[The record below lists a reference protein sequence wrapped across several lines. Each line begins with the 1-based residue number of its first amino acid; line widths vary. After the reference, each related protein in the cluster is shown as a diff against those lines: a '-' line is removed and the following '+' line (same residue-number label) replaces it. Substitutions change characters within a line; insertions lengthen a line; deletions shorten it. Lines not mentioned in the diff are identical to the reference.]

1 MSISNKI
8 QDIIDRR
15 KGSGEFAGKG
25 HVDIIRRKRVFFEA
39 LVNVLD
45 DYCSFRSNALAQI
58 SAGSGEYYMMSV
70 ENPCFQQ
77 ALETASPD
85 EVLALAQLS
94 LKEIGQL
101 EKRFSRDS
109 INISVIGRA
118 RQGKSRLLQSIS
130 GLADEVI
137 PASNGG
143 DCTGAKSII
152 ANSPGATYA
161 KVIFYDEVELIAQI
175 QKYLD
180 VLGISRKVG
189 NLSQV
194 PYLLP
199 EIERFG
205 SELHLKTGR
214 EQSLFGHLR
223 KYVEYYAEYCDYVGK
238 EIEERNIGNIRN
250 YVAQYDVNIVPTYY
264 FLAVKEVRIFT
275 EFPYGYAGKIVLV
288 DTIGLGDTSLGIR
301 DKMIKTLRNDS
312 DAAILVR
319 LPSANGDG
327 IRVEDDELYDL
338 ICEAMGQ
345 EALNRWLFFAL
356 NVCDELGNQNA
367 GNAMA
372 EALLR
377 RKLNYAFVKKVNC
390 GNQED
395 VEQNLLL
402 PILQYLS
409 ENLSEVDNKM
419 MAHANEVFGKCYLSF
434 FSLCNKVDALS
445 NTSFAGTLNSGG
457 LFDELYDD
465 NLKLAARLE
474 ELNSKYKVHD
484 AKCPVIEDEIRKT
497 IKTLASLCPEYDD
510 ILKELKS
517 GKLSAHANIV
527 YENFAD
533 HYRASISDLF
543 EEINKS
549 TIVGLQ
555 EGLKNDIID
564 ILRSE
569 DGGKLSM
576 IPVCQEVETSG
587 NVEWLEMF
595 ISEKLGDYPLVK
607 DAFETILNYRLNIEG
622 LLEYKINSC
631 LECLDPEERQKFA
644 KVDFSED
651 ETKEEEA
658 ERIEQALLSSVNL
671 LASNIIREVQDILE
685 IPYNSF
691 YARIRK
697 FRERIIYSKEGER
710 QLKNMY
716 REYATLI
723 WKEQFSAIAKKQS
736 VMGELDQIQNA
747 LQEKRNKNLF
757 TIKI

>member
-1 MSISNKI
+1 MSISEKI
-8 QDIIDRR
+8 QNIIDRR
-15 KGSGEFAGKG
+15 KGLGDFAGNG
-25 HVDIIRRKRVFFEA
+25 HIDVIRKKRVFFDA
-39 LVNVLD
+39 LVKVLEN
-45 DYCSFRSNALAQI
+45 YSSFRSNALSQI
-58 SAGSGEYYMMSV
+58 NAGQGEYYMMSV

-85 EVLALAQLS
+85 EVLNLTQSS
-94 LKEIGQL
+94 LREIEKL
-101 EKRFSRDS
+101 ENRFGRDS

-130 GLADEVI
+130 GLRDEVI

-152 ANSPGATYA
+152 ANSQGATYA
-161 KVIFYDEVELIAQI
+161 KVIFYNEVEIIEQI

-180 VLGISRKVG
+180 EVGISRRIG

-194 PYLLP
+194 PQLMP
-199 EIERFG
+199 DIERFE
-205 SELHLKTGR
+205 SELHHKTGR

-223 KYVEYYAEYCDYVGK
+223 KYVEYYSEYCDYVG
-238 EIEERNIGNIRN
+238 EVIEERNIDKIRN
-250 YVAQYDVNIVPTYY
+250 YVAQYDINMTPTYC
-264 FLAVKEVRIFT
+264 FLAVKEVQIYT
-275 EFPYGYAGKIVLV
+275 EFPYSDAGKIVLV

-319 LPSANGDG
+319 LPSANGDS

-345 EALNRWLFFAL
+345 DALNRWLFFAL
-356 NVCDELGNQNA
+356 NVCDELGNQNS
-367 GNAMA
+367 GNAM
-372 EALLR
+372 EKALLA
-377 RKLNYAFVKKVNC
+377 RKLNFAFIKKVNC
-390 GNQED
+390 GNQND
-395 VEQNLLL
+395 VEQNLLQ

-409 ENLSEVDNKM
+409 QNLSEVDNKM
-419 MAHANEVFGKCYLSF
+419 MASANAVFEKCYLSY

-445 NTSFAGTLNSGG
+445 NTSFTSSLNSGG
-457 LFDELYDD
+457 LFDELYNDE
-465 NLKLAARLE
+465 LKLAARLE
-474 ELNSKYKVHD
+474 ELNSKYKNHD
-484 AKCPVIEDEIRKT
+484 AKCGVIEDEIRKT
-497 IKTLASLCPEYDD
+497 IKTLASLCPMYDD
-510 ILKELKS
+510 ILTELKS

-533 HYRASISDLF
+533 HFRASISDLF
-543 EEINKS
+543 EEINRS
-549 TIVGLQ
+549 AIVGLQ
-555 EGLKNDIID
+555 EGLKNEIID

-576 IPVCQEVETSG
+576 IPMRQDIDSAS
-587 NVEWLEMF
+587 NVEWLDMY
-595 ISEKLGDYPLVK
+595 ITEKLGDYPIVK
-607 DAFETILNYRLNIEG
+607 DAFESVLNYRLNIEG

-631 LECLDPEERQKFA
+631 LECLDPEDRQKFA

-651 ETKEEEA
+651 STKEDEA

-671 LASNIIREVQDILE
+671 LASNIIGAVQEILT

-697 FRERIIYSKEGER
+697 FRELIIYSKEGER

-716 REYATLI
+716 REYATHI
-723 WKEQFSAIAKKQS
+723 WKEQFSAIAKKQV
-736 VMGELDQIQNA
+736 VMGELDQIQGS
-747 LQEKRNKNLF
+747 LSEKRNKNMF
-757 TIKI
+757 VIKI